1 MAAPEVD
8 SVDQNQ
14 TNPLVARRKKLDALK
29 DLGVDPWG
37 GRFEGHEAIA
47 SIRARLAEVVY
58 RTEGGQDVPLPDFTA
73 VEEGFN
79 FRQWKADQGK
89 GEMVGPKVRAAGRI
103 MLDRDKGKLH
113 FIDIK
118 GRHNLSREDRAAIL
132 GACRGDP
139 DLGQFREIKEL
150 CLTL

>member
-37 GRFEGHEAIA
+37 GRFEGHQAIA

-89 GEMVGPKVRAAGRI
+89 GEMVGPQVRAAGR
-103 MLDRDKGKLH
+103 LRVGPGPDRRVTRVAPFSAGGGRRRRGPRPGGK
-113 FIDIK
+113 
-118 GRHNLSREDRAAIL
+118 
-132 GACRGDP
+132 CRGSRARGTRRP
-139 DLGQFREIKEL
+139 
-150 CLTL
+150 